1 MSSEEDPVVRGN
13 EGWENT
19 LISNQENQSSLATR
33 VCSTSSFHWE
43 ISKVTTA
50 QGLQALGR
58 RREHSTE
65 ACKRRGSHSL
75 SQPAKK
81 PRAKPKIRKL
91 KLNKGIQAEP
101 FPSKAASIWA
111 TLSIEDHQTEKCK
124 WFWEIRQISW
134 KRRKVPFES
143 QIGIWFCHRQEHCFP
158 LPSRPMRQGLP

>member
-1 MSSEEDPVVRGN
+1 MGEYFNIKSGKSELPGN
-13 EGWENT
+13 KGLFN
-19 LISNQENQSSLATR
+19 IIFSLR
-33 VCSTSSFHWE
+33 HLQGH
-43 ISKVTTA
+43 TA
-50 QGLQALGR
+50 QGLKALGR

-143 QIGIWFCHRQEHCFP
+143 QIGIWFCHRQGHCFP